1 MQNRVVSLL
10 KSDVPRQVSLDF
22 VDSVVVIVDTCYE
35 RDSRDRICGLGAIL
49 FDNSCNLRLDFS
61 CELEEEQRCL
71 LGERNQKET
80 NNF

>member
-10 KSDVPRQVSLDF
+10 KSDVSGQVSLDF

-49 FDNSCNLRLDFS
+49 VDNSCNLRLDFS

-80 NNF
+80 NNL